1 MRVGRNR
8 CARRNLIATL
18 DPPHRLDRAEISS
31 HPRLQRAMCWQVKQA
46 AAEEDTDWK
55 PERHPAEDQPLPVD
69 EKMDQQVQRAEEETV
84 NKDEDVSEA
93 TSAGGKGDADEQ
105 SK

>member
-1 MRVGRNR
+1 
-8 CARRNLIATL
+8 
-18 DPPHRLDRAEISS
+18 
-31 HPRLQRAMCWQVKQA
+31 
-46 AAEEDTDWK
+46 
-55 PERHPAEDQPLPVD
+55 
-69 EKMDQQVQRAEEETV
+69 MDQQVQRAEEETV